1 MLILRWQSLK
11 TITKRSLAV
20 RTKTVV
26 LCSSASEKLFRQTR
40 KPAKHHPERLS
51 EMDHTHL
58 SRGFDSYAPPSIP
71 ERISSRFYL
80 RANASSGE
88 DLWDPPNTAVAF
100 TRLEAAIDET
110 KDFYDPPNTA
120 KAFRRLEIAIDETKD
135 FYDPPDTVEAFARLQ
150 TAIDEDK
157 RWGSVSDDGG
167 RGIQMLE
174 PPTTAERFFKI
185 ESAIDEVLVRPV
197 TATRSSRRPKKSKS
211 KREVSARAPASH
223 SSEGMHVLRRKR
235 QIRFVP
241 QDISHCSE
249 TASGVDMNTHNAT
262 ELPASAHEVPY
273 GSNVEP
279 YRDVDIFHSD
289 DAVQAFANQTYQSAR
304 EKFL

>member
-20 RTKTVV
+20 CTKTVV

-110 KDFYDPPNTA
+110 KDFYDPP
-120 KAFRRLEIAIDETKD
+120 
-135 FYDPPDTVEAFARLQ
+135 DTVEAFARLQ

-157 RWGSVSDDGG
+157 RWGSVSEDGG

-197 TATRSSRRPKKSKS
+197 TAARSSRRPKKSKS

-235 QIRFVP
+235 QIRFAP

>member
-1 MLILRWQSLK
+1 L
-11 TITKRSLAV
+11 
-20 RTKTVV
+20 V
-26 LCSSASEKLFRQTR
+26 LYSSASEQLFRQTR
-40 KPAKHHPERLS
+40 KPPKHHPERLA

-58 SRGFDSYAPPSIP
+58 SRGLETYAPPCIP

-120 KAFRRLEIAIDETKD
+120 KAFHRLEIAIDETKD
-135 FYDPPDTVEAFARLQ
+135 FYDPPETAEAFARLQ
-150 TAIDEDK
+150 TAIDEDR

-167 RGIQMLE
+167 REIEMLE

-185 ESAIDEVLVRPV
+185 ESAVDEVLVRPV
-197 TATRSSRRPKKSKS
+197 SATRSSRRSKKSKS
-211 KREVSARAPASH
+211 KLEVSARAPTSN
-223 SSEGMHVLRRKR
+223 SSDGLHVLRRKR
-235 QIRFVP
+235 QIRCAP
-241 QDISHCSE
+241 QGTSHCSE
-249 TASGVDMNTHNAT
+249 RAGGVYTNTHNIT
-262 ELPASAHEVPY
+262 DLPTSEAQVPY
-273 GSNVEP
+273 GSDVEP
-279 YRDVDIFHSD
+279 YRDEDIFHSN
-289 DAVQAFANQTYQSAR
+289 DAAQAFADQTYESAR